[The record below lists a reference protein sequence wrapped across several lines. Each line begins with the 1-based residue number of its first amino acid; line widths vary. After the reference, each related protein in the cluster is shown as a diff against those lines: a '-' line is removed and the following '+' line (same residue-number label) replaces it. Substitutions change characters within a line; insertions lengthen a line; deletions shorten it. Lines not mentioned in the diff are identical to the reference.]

1 MTTPAWTLFSAIS
14 GARALQA
21 AGGFAGL
28 LLLAGAVL
36 PSMAQERAGFIIWN
50 LPPKDSDAYRRLR
63 DLASVIEAKAL
74 TKTGAEMWAV
84 EAARE
89 SELRRACDEQGVQI
103 SVIGDQLNALVA
115 SIAGRVE
122 NDETT
127 PPPQTHMPIVQSAMR
142 HAAGENGLLNLR
154 DPAAADHTSVQRG
167 SSPCPFDDER
177 ASSGH

>member
-1 MTTPAWTLFSAIS
+1 
-14 GARALQA
+14 
-21 AGGFAGL
+21 
-28 LLLAGAVL
+28 
-36 PSMAQERAGFIIWN
+36 
-50 LPPKDSDAYRRLR
+50 
-63 DLASVIEAKAL
+63 
-74 TKTGAEMWAV
+74 MWAV

-142 HAAGENGLLNLR
+142 HAAGEDVLLNLR
-154 DPAAADHTSVQRG
+154 DPAAADQTGVQRG
-167 SSPCPFDDER
+167 SSPCPFRRRREPLQVIEPNQR
-177 ASSGH
+177 HCPTGGIQPNRLKFHEI